1 MKLEIEL
8 QSDHVKLGGDVAGH
22 VNVIEGGKSRSLS
35 LNLSF
40 YEKTRDYVVTART
53 TGFVLHEGEIAVG
66 ESYEFSFTLP
76 ADAPTSAKSKN
87 GELYWE
93 LEVASD
99 ESGLDTH
106 SRHRL
111 EVG

>member
-1 MKLEIEL
+1 MKLGIEL
-8 QSDHVKLGGDVAGH
+8 QSDRVKPGGDVAGH
-22 VNVIEGGKSRSLS
+22 VNVVEGGASRSLS

-40 YEKTRDYVVTART
+40 YEKTRDYLIVAYT
-53 TGFVLHEGEIAVG
+53 TGFVLHEGETAVG
-66 ESYEFSFTLP
+66 DSYEFSFTLP
-76 ADAPTSAKSKN
+76 AAAPTSAKSKN

-99 ESGLDTH
+99 ESGVDTH

-111 EVG
+111 EVS